1 MTAQLQP
8 HRTRGHR
15 PGYQPTAL
23 ADITIRIHA
32 TPEVNAEVWRA
43 LNTDVDAAI
52 DSSLKK
58 YGLAGVRKEMA
69 SER

>member
-1 MTAQLQP
+1 MTRPPQP

-15 PGYQPTAL
+15 PGYEPTAL

-32 TPEVNAEVWRA
+32 TPDVDAEVWRA

-58 YGLAGVRKEMA
+58 YGLAGVHTAMA
-69 SER
+69 SKS

>member
-1 MTAQLQP
+1 MTAQPQP

-15 PGYQPTAL
+15 PGYRPTAL

-32 TPEVNAEVWRA
+32 TPGVDAGVWRA
-43 LNTDVDAAI
+43 LHTDVDAAI

-58 YGLAGVRKEMA
+58 YGLASVRTAIA

>member
-15 PGYQPTAL
+15 PGYQPTTL

-32 TPEVNAEVWRA
+32 TPDVDAEVWHD

-52 DSSLKK
+52 DSTLKK
-58 YGLAGVRKEMA
+58 YGLAGVRTAVA